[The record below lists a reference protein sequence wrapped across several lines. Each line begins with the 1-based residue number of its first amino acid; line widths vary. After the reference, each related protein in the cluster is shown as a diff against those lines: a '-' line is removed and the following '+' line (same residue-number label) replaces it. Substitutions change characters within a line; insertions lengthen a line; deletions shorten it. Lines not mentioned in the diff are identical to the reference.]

1 MHSTRKVYQTDIP
14 NRKVNSTFYVSKR
27 LHGRLSAC
35 AHGNGDVEKN
45 VYATL
50 SNWIIFLILCFCIC
64 PPYYVTN
71 SIEFNLIWHSAGSIV
86 WSFSIFLLV
95 IISPARIW
103 TIVYFCRFI
112 QSFLVFYFNNAQL
125 FSMTIAFGE
134 NVCLLFTLLA
144 IATNSSGSLPTSDL
158 SHVNRMASSI
168 ANNRYGK
175 WICLPCISCSR

>member
-1 MHSTRKVYQTDIP
+1 MKISLVLTKPSNGKTKKNTLTIFWQVLLTPNTNLTDEEMHSTRKVYQTDIP

-112 QSFLVFYFNNAQL
+112 QSFLVFYFNNA
-125 FSMTIAFGE
+125 
-134 NVCLLFTLLA
+134 
-144 IATNSSGSLPTSDL
+144 
-158 SHVNRMASSI
+158 
-168 ANNRYGK
+168 
-175 WICLPCISCSR
+175 